1 MPPLI
6 ALSGIEMFT
15 PNRILQASD
24 ASANAATCIILCRV
38 QLLLILAG
46 FEFRVEG
53 RLRDL
58 RDRGCSQ
65 RLIVIRQVHLVHQ
78 VVDLLLK
85 VRLSLVKIR
94 LHDGELSG

>member
-15 PNRILQASD
+15 PNRILQTSD
-24 ASANAATCIILCRV
+24 ASATTCIILCRV

-58 RDRGCSQ
+58 RDGGCSQ
-65 RLIVIRQVHLVHQ
+65 RLIVIWQVHLVHQ
-78 VVDLLLK
+78 VIDLLLK